1 MAVVALI
8 ALALGFPLFEIGDAS
23 GGQTEASAAA
33 MPSLKGPA
41 RSGRAVLRITSLRPV
56 AIAGRGFKSL
66 ERVRVS
72 SMGTRKMVGA
82 SRSGTFAVRLP
93 YSGNCASFTVSAVG
107 SKGSRASINFAQ
119 IHCIE
124 P

>member
-8 ALALGFPLFEIGDAS
+8 ALALAFPLFAIGDAS
-23 GGQTEASAAA
+23 GKESAPAASAPQGSAKA
-33 MPSLKGPA
+33 
-41 RSGRAVLRITSLRPV
+41 GRAVLRLTSLRPV
-56 AIAGRGFKSL
+56 TVAGRGFKSL

-72 SMGTRKMVGA
+72 GMGTRKMVGA
-82 SRSGTFAVRLP
+82 SRSGTFVVRLP
-93 YSGNCASFTVSAVG
+93 YSGNCAGFTVSAVG
-107 SKGSRASINFAQ
+107 SKGSRASINFAH